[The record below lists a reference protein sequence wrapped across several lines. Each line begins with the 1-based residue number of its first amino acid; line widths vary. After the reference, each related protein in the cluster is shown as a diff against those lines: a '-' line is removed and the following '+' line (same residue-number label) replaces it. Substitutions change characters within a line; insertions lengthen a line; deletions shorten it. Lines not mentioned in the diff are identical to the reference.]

1 MKKFFISLG
10 IVISCVSL
18 YAFDAYKKTNNDA
31 VPVECDIC
39 CIDEELVGWTY
50 YTKCKLYY
58 KKNGEW
64 LYYGTYP
71 VYFNHSDNNDGCNQ
85 WVRFSETGF
94 SPAEYH
100 GNKRIKWSRRVQW
113 QGVYFYF

>member
-1 MKKFFISLG
+1 MG
-10 IVISCVSL
+10 IIVTCLSL
-18 YAFDAYKKTNNDA
+18 YAFNSYKIAYNNEASNKVCNTD
-31 VPVECDIC
+31 D
-39 CIDEELVGWTY
+39 DLDSGWMY

-71 VYFNHSDNNDGCNQ
+71 VYFNSYDTEDGCNQ
-85 WVRFSETGF
+85 WVRFSKTRL

-100 GNKRIKWSRRVQW
+100 GNKKIKWSRRVQW
-113 QGVYFYF
+113 KGVYYYF